1 MGHVYRLVAM
11 AVFFC
16 IALGLFIREL
26 MGSGNGGIVSLIV
39 CVFCMS
45 MSVGLY
51 FAELAVLLEEM
62 T

>member
-26 MGSGNGGIVSLIV
+26 KGSGNGWEVWV
-39 CVFCMS
+39 YFFAFFAF
-45 MSVGLY
+45 MSVGIWE
-51 FAELAVLLEEM
+51 FCSIN
-62 T
+62 